1 MPNWARWV
9 VAGVGLGAVVVI
21 AIILA
26 IMAGR

>member
-1 MPNWARWV
+1 MPSWARWV
-9 VAGVGLGAVVVI
+9 VAGVGLVAVVII